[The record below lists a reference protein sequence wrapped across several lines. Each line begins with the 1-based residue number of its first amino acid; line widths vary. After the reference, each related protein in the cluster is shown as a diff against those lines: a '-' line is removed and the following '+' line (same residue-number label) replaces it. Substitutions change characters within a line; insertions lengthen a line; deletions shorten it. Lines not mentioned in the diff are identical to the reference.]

1 VHASLRHRIGA
12 LVYDW
17 VPFELRMRGIG
28 VRSGRPEPWLQIRN
42 RNESIAMDERGVQ
55 CLWRFASD
63 LHIANVFPSAAARL
77 MRKALTRWPVTM
89 RDAPEAMNSPPRLSF
104 LIGHRGVDRL
114 PHLLATLRSIAG
126 QTGIAF
132 ECVVVEQSVAPEIE
146 RSLPSWVR
154 YLHTP
159 LPRPDLPYCRAWA
172 FNVAARHAQGDILVM
187 QDNDVL
193 IPERY
198 AYEAVSR
205 VMEGWSFV
213 DLKRFLFYLDE
224 KTTMKVFADGAPPR
238 EVTAVVTQ
246 NLDGGSIVVRR
257 DAYDAIGG
265 FDESFIGWGGEDND
279 FFDRARFLGCVNRF
293 SYLPL
298 LHLEHP
304 PQPGKASVTSD
315 AVKRYRVMENVDPDQ
330 RIARLR
336 AIEQGRM
343 EGPALTD

>member
-1 VHASLRHRIGA
+1 
-12 LVYDW
+12 
-17 VPFELRMRGIG
+17 MRGMG
-28 VRSGRPEPWLQIRN
+28 ARVGRPEPWLQIRN
-42 RNESIAMDERGVQ
+42 RNESIAMDERGVR
-55 CLWRFASD
+55 CLWRFSSE
-63 LHIANVFPSAAARL
+63 LHIANVFPSTAARL
-77 MRKALTRWPVTM
+77 MRKALMRWPVTM
-89 RDAPEAMNSPPRLSF
+89 RDVPAAMSGPPRVSF

-126 QTGIAF
+126 QTGVVF
-132 ECVVVEQSVAPEIE
+132 ECIVVEQSVAPEIKP
-146 RSLPSWVR
+146 SLPSWVR

-198 AYEAVSR
+198 SYEAAQR
-205 VMEGWSFV
+205 VAEGHSFV

-224 KTTMKVFADGAPPR
+224 KATMQVFATGAPPR
-238 EVTAVVTQ
+238 GVAAIVRQ
-246 NLDGGSIVVRR
+246 NLDGGSLVVRR

-279 FFDRARFLGCVNRF
+279 FFDRATFLGGVYRY

-304 PQPGKASVTSD
+304 PQPEKVSVASG
-315 AVKRYRVMENVDPDQ
+315 AIRRYRVVENVDPGQ

-336 AIEQGRM
+336 AIEQGQM
-343 EGPALTD
+343 SGPAVVD